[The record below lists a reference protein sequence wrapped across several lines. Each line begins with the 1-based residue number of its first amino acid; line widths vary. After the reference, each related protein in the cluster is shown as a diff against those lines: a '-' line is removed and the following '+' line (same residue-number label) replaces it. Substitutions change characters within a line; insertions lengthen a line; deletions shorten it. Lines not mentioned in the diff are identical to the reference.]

1 MAAKPVKPDVPK
13 QALSDEPSQPAVSNP
28 NANLPGADIGKQRRR
43 HDRSDRFIIQP
54 GDIELITVGTITTVI
69 HPAPEPTDAGLA
81 QPAIEQPNATLE
93 GGSDNTRDV
102 GHDLGIEPDSK
113 LRPGSGEADTR
124 QLAVL
129 STPPPMIDPATPL
142 PVLPP
147 ELLRRYFCA
156 EQTDTRF
163 RAVARLRQSLWR
175 EAQGYPCGRYVDAHG
190 RTRRLGSRLTNRV
203 GRTGANLIDPAL
215 VPLVRHAV
223 AYREVGAV
231 IDVARL
237 WTNLLTS
244 QALAFSLFGP
254 LVQQPAL
261 ATAVMR
267 RLLPDLVS
275 AVTDV
280 RFEHSPGRGHPGFT
294 ADHTA
299 FDVLIRCTTPQ
310 GQRAFVA
317 IELKYSEAP
326 GGIASSVRPR
336 YDTLSRA
343 AGCFRDPDAPALR
356 YAPIEQFWREQLLV
370 TAMLANG
377 LYEDGRLL
385 VIAPALNAECQ
396 VAIAR
401 YQAELTSND
410 PAETRFQAITL
421 EEFTNALGNAGAD
434 TIAERLIHR
443 YLDFSSVHRTL
454 AETFQGLPSA
464 T

>member
-13 QALSDEPSQPAVSNP
+13 HTTSDEPKQPPVSGPAANP
-28 NANLPGADIGKQRRR
+28 SEAEIGKQRRR
-43 HDRSDRFIIQP
+43 RDRSDRFIIQP
-54 GDIELITVGTITTVI
+54 GDIELITVGTITTVT
-69 HPAPEPTDAGLA
+69 HPAPEAPDAGLVREA
-81 QPAIEQPNATLE
+81 AGMPNVLLE
-93 GGSDNTRDV
+93 GESDSIRPG
-102 GHDLGIEPDSK
+102 GHDLGTGPESK
-113 LRPGSGEADTR
+113 HCPGSGETDTR
-124 QLAVL
+124 QSAAL
-129 STPPPMIDPATPL
+129 STETTMIDPATPL
-142 PVLPP
+142 PILPP
-147 ELLRRYFCA
+147 ELLRRYLCA

-190 RTRRLGSRLTNRV
+190 RTRRLGSRLTNRI
-203 GRTGANLIDPAL
+203 GRTGANLVDPAL

-254 LVQQPAL
+254 FLQRPAL

-267 RLLPDLVS
+267 RLLPDLVGE
-275 AVTDV
+275 VTDV
-280 RFEHSPGRGHPGFT
+280 RFEHSPARGHPGFT

-310 GQRAFVA
+310 GQSAFVA

-326 GGIASSVRPR
+326 GGIALPVRPR
-336 YDTLSRA
+336 YDALSRA

-370 TAMLANG
+370 TAMLANS
-377 LYEDGRLL
+377 LYENGRLL

-396 VAIAR
+396 AAIAR
-401 YQAELTSND
+401 YRAELISAD
-410 PAETRFQAITL
+410 PAKTHFQAITL
-421 EEFTNALGNAGAD
+421 EEFTTALGSAGAD
-434 TIAERLIHR
+434 TIADRVTDR
-443 YLDFSSVHRTL
+443 YLDFSPVHRAL
-454 AETFQGLPSA
+454 AETFRALPTPA
-464 T
+464 

>member
-1 MAAKPVKPDVPK
+1 
-13 QALSDEPSQPAVSNP
+13 
-28 NANLPGADIGKQRRR
+28 
-43 HDRSDRFIIQP
+43 
-54 GDIELITVGTITTVI
+54 
-69 HPAPEPTDAGLA
+69 
-81 QPAIEQPNATLE
+81 
-93 GGSDNTRDV
+93 
-102 GHDLGIEPDSK
+102 
-113 LRPGSGEADTR
+113 
-124 QLAVL
+124 
-129 STPPPMIDPATPL
+129 MIDPATPL
-142 PVLPP
+142 PILPP

-190 RTRRLGSRLTNRV
+190 RTRHLGSRLTSRV
-203 GRTGANLIDPAL
+203 GRTGANLVDPAL
-215 VPLVRHAV
+215 APLVRHAI

-231 IDVARL
+231 IDVTRL

-254 LVQQPAL
+254 FLQQPAL

-267 RLLPDLVS
+267 RLLPDLVNE
-275 AVTDV
+275 VTDV

-326 GGIASSVRPR
+326 GGIALPVRPR
-336 YDTLSRA
+336 YDALSRA
-343 AGCFRDPDAPALR
+343 AGCFRNPDAPALR
-356 YAPIEQFWREQLLV
+356 DVPIEQFWREQLLV

-396 VAIAR
+396 TAITR
-401 YQAELTSND
+401 YQAELISAD
-410 PAETRFQAITL
+410 PAATRFQAITL
-421 EEFTNALGNAGAD
+421 EEFTTALGSAGAD
-434 TIAERLIHR
+434 MIAERLTHR
-443 YLDFSSVHRTL
+443 YLDFSPVHQAL
-454 AETFQGLPSA
+454 AATFRPLPTPA
-464 T
+464 